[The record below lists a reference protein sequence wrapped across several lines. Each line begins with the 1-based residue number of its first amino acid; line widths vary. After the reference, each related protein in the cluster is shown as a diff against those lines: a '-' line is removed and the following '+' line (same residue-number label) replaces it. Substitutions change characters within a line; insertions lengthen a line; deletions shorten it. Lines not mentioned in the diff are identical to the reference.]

1 MKSDRLLIFF
11 SLAFFVTLLPSIYD
25 SMLLANGGESK
36 YGGCLPR
43 PALPCP
49 APPPLPRS
57 PISLHHLIIALGLV
71 QDLDQLLQS
80 LEAPKE

>member
-25 SMLLANGGESK
+25 SMLLTNGGESK
-36 YGGCLPR
+36 YGGCLAAPPC

-49 APPPLPRS
+49 ALPLP
-57 PISLHHLIIALGLV
+57 PCLAH
-71 QDLDQLLQS
+71 
-80 LEAPKE
+80 P

>member
-36 YGGCLPR
+36 YGGCLAACAALPC

-49 APPPLPRS
+49 ALPLP
-57 PISLHHLIIALGLV
+57 PCLAH
-71 QDLDQLLQS
+71 
-80 LEAPKE
+80 P